1 MKFIIQNEIN
11 AVRLTEQEYTNASLL
26 DKQATLDAKAN
37 IDTLLASKK
46 GLMASFGAGF
56 AKGIVSQPTSSTK
69 SILPSLIQLFMKL

>member
-1 MKFIIQNEIN
+1 MKFIIQNEID

-37 IDTLLASKK
+37 IDTLLASKQ

>member
-1 MKFIIQNEIN
+1 MKFIIQNEID

-37 IDTLLASKK
+37 IDALLVSKK